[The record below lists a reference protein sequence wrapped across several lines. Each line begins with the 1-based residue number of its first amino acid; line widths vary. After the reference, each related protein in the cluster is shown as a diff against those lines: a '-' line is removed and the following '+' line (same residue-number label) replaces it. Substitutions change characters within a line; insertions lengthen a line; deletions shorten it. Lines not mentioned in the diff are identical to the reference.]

1 MFEYLKLR
9 TLPKGLI
16 TTTIL
21 GLAAAIPAQA
31 QQSVKLSYHWGP
43 KHPAS
48 AFANE
53 FAERI
58 TERSNG
64 ELTVQVFPSGQLFG
78 IRDVLGGVSSGAVQI
93 GMAVGV
99 ASFPP
104 LNKNYYVTT
113 LPGVFSSY
121 EDIRGYFD
129 ETESGKA
136 IMNDITSSAGIEIVG
151 YNPVGPSALFTT
163 RENVT
168 SIKDYEGVSARVLSD
183 SERPQWE
190 AFNASRMVSLPT
202 SEVYTALQSGMIDT
216 VSTVPGAIESYSW
229 WDYFKTAQL
238 PYSQFNDAYIIANA
252 TWLENLTP
260 EMRALVEE
268 VGNEI
273 SKESTAAIMEAS
285 MATLNTF
292 EQMGGTIVTF
302 EGDTLEELRTVEREQ
317 ILPELIKNLDP
328 DVAQAA
334 LDYIG
339 SQ

>member
-1 MFEYLKLR
+1 MFKHLKR
-9 TLPKGLI
+9 TALPQGLI
-16 TTTIL
+16 TGVIL
-21 GLAAAIPAQA
+21 GLAAAMPAQA
-31 QQSVKLSYHWGP
+31 QQSAKLSYHWGP

-58 TERSNG
+58 TERSDG
-64 ELTVQVFPSGQLFG
+64 ALSVQVFPSGQLFG

-99 ASFPP
+99 VSFPP

-113 LPGVFSSY
+113 LPGVFGSY
-121 EDIRGYFD
+121 DEIRGFFD
-129 ETESGKA
+129 ETEAGRG
-136 IMNDITSSAGIEIVG
+136 IMDDITSSAGIEIVG

-190 AFNASRMVSLPT
+190 AFNAGRMVSLPT
-202 SEVYTALQSGMIDT
+202 SEVYTALQSGMVDT

-252 TWLENLTP
+252 AWLDSLTP
-260 EMRALVEE
+260 EMRTLVEE
-268 VGNEI
+268 VGAEI
-273 SKESTAAIMEAS
+273 SQEATAAIMEAS
-285 MATLNTF
+285 MATLKTF
-292 EQMGGTIVTF
+292 EEMGGSIVTF
-302 EGDTLEELRTVEREQ
+302 DGDALEELRMVERDQ
-317 ILPELIKNLDP
+317 ILPQLMENLDP

-334 LDYIG
+334 LDYVG

>member
-1 MFEYLKLR
+1 MFEYLKR
-9 TLPKGLI
+9 TTLSQNLI
-16 TTTIL
+16 TATIL
-21 GLAAAIPAQA
+21 GLVTVIPAQA

-64 ELTVQVFPSGQLFG
+64 ELSVQVFPSGQLFG

-113 LPGVFSSY
+113 LPGVFGSY
-121 EDIRGYFD
+121 EEIRGYFD
-129 ETESGKA
+129 DTETGQA
-136 IMNDITSSAGIEIVG
+136 IMKDITSSAGIKIVG

-190 AFNASRMVSLPT
+190 AFKVGRMVSLPT
-202 SEVYTALQSGMIDT
+202 SEVYTALQSGMVDT

-229 WDYFKTAQL
+229 WDYFKTVQL
-238 PYSQFNDAYIIANA
+238 PYSQFNDAYIITNA
-252 TWLENLTP
+252 TWLDSLTP
-260 EMRALVEE
+260 EMQALVEE
-268 VGNEI
+268 VGKEI
-273 SKESTAAIMEAS
+273 SQEATAAIMEAS

-292 EQMGGTIVTF
+292 EEMGGTIVTF
-302 EGDTLEELRTVEREQ
+302 EGDALEELRTMERDE

-334 LDYIG
+334 LDYVG